1 MSNMADI
8 TKADLD
14 ALGPDITKADLDAL
28 DIEIDFKG
36 LLE

>member
-1 MSNMADI
+1 MSNMA
-8 TKADLD
+8 
-14 ALGPDITKADLDAL
+14 DITKADLDAL